1 MLVPVILSGGAG
13 TRLWPVSRSAYP
25 KPFMRMADGESLLY
39 KTLDRA
45 LRLADD
51 GRVLTVT
58 GRDYY
63 FLTRDDY
70 ARHPRA
76 DLDRLPFLL
85 EPAGRNTAPAVVL
98 AALHA
103 REHFGADATLL
114 VLPADHL
121 IRDADAFVAD
131 ARRAAALAQ
140 DGRLVTFGI
149 VPTQPETGFGY
160 IRMGAP
166 IGSGAGP
173 HPKLPPRA
181 GEGGSARPA
190 AGSHSIGAG
199 PHSDLPTGPHPILP
213 PQAGEGES
221 VRPAAGN
228 NFIRAAREIAA
239 FVEKP
244 DREKAEAYLASGEY
258 LWNSGMFCFRA
269 DALLAAAQQHCPDV
283 LAAAEACA
291 ASAIG
296 AGSPVEFEREAFL
309 AMPDISL
316 DYAIMERAAN
326 RAVVPATFDWSDIG
340 SWKAVSEIEAGNEAD
355 ASGNRIRGSAIVIE
369 SQDCYIQGEKRMV
382 AAVGVR
388 NLLIVD
394 TGDAVL
400 VADRERAQQ
409 VKLVV
414 DRLRESGHETARFHQ
429 TVHRP
434 WGSFTIL
441 EDAPDCKVKRLTVKP
456 GGVLILQLHHR
467 RSEHWTVVAG
477 TAKVRVG
484 DREFLL
490 GRNESTHIPVETLHR
505 LENPTEVDVH
515 LIEVQCGD
523 YFGEDDI
530 VRLEDKYGR
539 TATAA
544 GGAAK

>member
-1 MLVPVILSGGAG
+1 MAMSKVIPVILSGGAG

-45 LRLADD
+45 LRMATD
-51 GRVLTVT
+51 GHVLTVT

-63 FLTRDDY
+63 FLSRDDY
-70 ARHPRA
+70 ARHPQAQR
-76 DLDRLPFLL
+76 DRLTFLL
-85 EPAGRNTAPAVVL
+85 EPMGRNTAPAVLL
-98 AALHA
+98 AALYA
-103 REHFGADATLL
+103 GEHFGADTTLL

-121 IRDADAFVAD
+121 IRDVDAFVAD
-131 ARRAAALAQ
+131 ARRAAAIAA

-149 VPTQPETGFGY
+149 VPTAPETGFGY

-166 IGSGAGP
+166 VEANVT
-173 HPKLPPRA
+173 A
-181 GEGGSARPA
+181 ARV
-190 AGSHSIGAG
+190 
-199 PHSDLPTGPHPILP
+199 SDVATSSPDPILP
-213 PQAGEGES
+213 PPAGAGEYE
-221 VRPAAGN
+221 RPAAASSA
-228 NFIRAAREIAA
+228 IRKIEA

-244 DREKAEAYLASGEY
+244 DRETAQRYLDSGEY

-269 DALLAAAQQHCPDV
+269 DALLEAAQQHCADV
-283 LAAAEACA
+283 LSAARACY
-291 ASAIG
+291 ASASG
-296 AGSPVEFEREAFL
+296 SGSPVEFERDAFAGML
-309 AMPDISL
+309 DISL
-316 DYAIMERAAN
+316 DYAIMERAGN

-340 SWKAVSEIEAGNEAD
+340 SWKAVSELEADIQTDAAGN
-355 ASGNRIRGSAIVIE
+355 RVRGSAIVIE
-369 SQDCYIQGEKRMV
+369 SENCYIQGDKRMV
-382 AAVGVR
+382 AAVGVK

-414 DRLRESGHETARFHQ
+414 DQLRKSGHDSARFHQ

-434 WGSFTIL
+434 WGSFTVL
-441 EDAPDCKVKRLTVKP
+441 EDEADCKVKRLTVKP
-456 GGVLILQLHHR
+456 GGVLSLQLHHR

-490 GRNESTHIPVETLHR
+490 GRNESTYIPAETLHR
-505 LENPTEVDVH
+505 LENPGEADAH

-539 TATAA
+539 A
-544 GGAAK
+544 GPSIGDAPAV